1 MLGRLA
7 LSKKSVQVLRAA
19 KGSVVGY
26 AQRSGRRVVA
36 GSRLA
41 REAVPS
47 AGSTGWCLVE
57 SPDDERPSG
66 PRNEEGH
73 GRWDAGLSRFSVMA
87 WMAGLGAALC
97 ALRSPSGSSRR
108 RESPRENLG
117 YTAAGEDRLARAVDV
132 AR

>member
-41 REAVPS
+41 WQRVVPS

-57 SPDDERPSG
+57 SPDDESPSG

-73 GRWDAGLSRFSVMA
+73 GRWPVSLLCDGLDGRS
-87 WMAGLGAALC
+87 GGC
-97 ALRSPSGSSRR
+97 ALRFALAFRKQQEEGEPE
-108 RESPRENLG
+108 REPWLHCG
-117 YTAAGEDRLARAVDV
+117 W
-132 AR
+132 